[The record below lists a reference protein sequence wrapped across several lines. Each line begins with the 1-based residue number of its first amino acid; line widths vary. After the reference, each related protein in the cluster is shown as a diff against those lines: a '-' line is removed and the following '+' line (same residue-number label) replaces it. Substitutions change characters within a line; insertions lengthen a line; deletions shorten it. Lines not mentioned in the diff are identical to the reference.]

1 MHRLC
6 LLLPL
11 AACSSSPSSSGTAP
25 SFASVRQ
32 RLASAP
38 ARLLVSGPDSAG
50 AITAGRQTG
59 SGWESGSVALAIAGG
74 DVTLTADADGAIA
87 VENLEVDVESID
99 LPASVIDKPSRL
111 DHVRL
116 VLAHPLALA
125 TTWRDDDDASAA
137 GELELEL
144 DWTLVVD
151 GNAVPLGAQRLGPIP
166 LAITFAGTGD
176 AFDAALAIHASGE
189 LWRWADLVALSD
201 LSLELRTVSD

>member
-1 MHRLC
+1 VRERLV
-6 LLLPL
+6 
-11 AACSSSPSSSGTAP
+11 A
-25 SFASVRQ
+25 
-32 RLASAP
+32 AP
-38 ARLLVSGPDSAG
+38 ARLLMSGPDSAG

-59 SGWESGSVALAIAGG
+59 SGWQTGSVALAIAGG
-74 DVTLTADADGAIA
+74 DVTLAADADGALA
-87 VENLEVDVESID
+87 ADGLEIDLGPID
-99 LPASVIDKPSRL
+99 LPSVIDKPARL

-116 VLAHPLALA
+116 VLARPLALA
-125 TTWRDDDDASAA
+125 TAWSDDDDANAA

-151 GNAVPLGAQRLGPIP
+151 GNAVPLGAQHLGPLP
-166 LAITFAGTGD
+166 LALTVAGTGD